1 MHREI
6 DWALLEVHLSTVSGV
21 IALFRA
27 FTYVLWGGGLTNR
40 DNLHLALKNTWK
52 NRKIFFFRFLR
63 IKDAIHAFGFNAH
76 GTCVTLIATLRW
88 NVYHVLSCA
97 SFPAL
102 AMPTVQLKAWHLP
115 LLLDT
120 PVRVSGPPS
129 VSTCIARVQL
139 NRNILSAFRAVSR
152 LNSHWIH
159 KFGNGQSLHCPLNTL

>member
-1 MHREI
+1 MAWQIEWATREGRS
-6 DWALLEVHLSTVSGV
+6 STVSGV

-27 FTYVLWGGGLTNR
+27 FTYVLWGRWPHKSGQF
-40 DNLHLALKNTWK
+40 ALGPEKYLKKSKN
-52 NRKIFFFRFLR
+52 FFFRFLR